1 MPVVEYVDAGQCQRL
16 PKWEWKYVSHIRI
29 QQCVQRWL
37 RRTRVASMSVRG
49 RCDNVGDDCGR
60 AWSEVVRS
68 LAMADYVSP

>member
-1 MPVVEYVDAGQCQRL
+1 MGSWRAYLMAAGAPFTHLRYDAI
-16 PKWEWKYVSHIRI
+16 E
-29 QQCVQRWL
+29 RWL
-37 RRTRVASMSVRG
+37 RRTKVASMSVRG

>member
-1 MPVVEYVDAGQCQRL
+1 MGVNKGAFL
-16 PKWEWKYVSHIRI
+16 SI
-29 QQCVQRWL
+29 L
-37 RRTRVASMSVRG
+37 RRSASVSVRG